1 MRVAIYAR
9 YSSDNKREASIAD
22 QFWMCRLRTEKE
34 GWTVVEEYSDHAI
47 SGSSILRPGIQAL
60 ISDAMRGRF
69 DLILAEALDRISRDQ
84 EDIAGVYK
92 RMTYADV
99 KMFTMSEGEI
109 SQLNVGL
116 KGTMNALFLKDLA
129 DKTRRGQR
137 GRVEAG
143 KPGGG
148 NSYGYDLVRKF
159 DGNGEAVRGD
169 RTINPIQAEV
179 VHRIFRDYASGK
191 SAKRIAVELNQDGI
205 EAPSGGDWGFS
216 TIDGN
221 QKRGNGILNNEMYVG
236 KLVWNRQR
244 FIKDPDTGK
253 RQARPNPE
261 SE

>member
-9 YSSDNKREASIAD
+9 YSSDNQREASIAD
-22 QFWMCRLRTEKE
+22 QFRMCRLRAEKE

-47 SGSSILRPGIQAL
+47 SGSSLLRPGIQAL
-60 ISDAMRGRF
+60 ISDATRGRF

-99 KMFTMSEGEI
+99 KMFTLSEGEI
-109 SQLNVGL
+109 SQLHVGL

-143 KPGGG
+143 G
-148 NSYGYDLVRKF
+148 NAYGYDVVKKL
-159 DGNGEAVRGD
+159 DGNGEPIRGD
-169 RTINPIQAEV
+169 RTVNPVQAEV
-179 VHRIFRDYASGK
+179 IRRIFRDYAAGK

-216 TIDGN
+216 TINGTR
-221 QKRGNGILNNEMYVG
+221 KRGSGILNNAMYIG
-236 KLVWNRQR
+236 KLRVPIR
-244 FIKDPDTGK
+244 K
-253 RQARPNPE
+253 PNG
-261 SE
+261 